1 MFGDVPCCSCALQ
14 AIAAVVILRVVRDIL
29 GGMYAKLLRAP
40 KNLTKYG
47 KWAIVTGATDGIGKA
62 IAFELAKKGM
72 SLVLISRTQKNL
84 DIVKEEING
93 AHKVEIHTVAA
104 DLSTITAD
112 VKKRISVAI
121 SGLDVGVLVNNVG
134 VSYPFPK
141 YYHELTDDEASMLV
155 DLNITATNV
164 MTRMVLPGMV
174 EKKTGCVVNMSS
186 FAGLLPSP
194 LLAGYNGAKC
204 GVTSMTESLAAEYGP
219 KGIHFQAQVPLFVAT
234 KLAKVRNAS
243 ITTPSPANFAKSSVA
258 AFGYETVSSP
268 YWAHAALTYIAQSL
282 PSFIVVPQTL
292 SMHLGIRKR
301 GLAKE
306 ARLAAESK

>member
-1 MFGDVPCCSCALQ
+1 MFGFECGTCAMQ
-14 AIAAVVILRVVRDIL
+14 AIAAVVILRVVKDIV

-40 KNLTKYG
+40 KDLTKYG

-72 SLVLISRTQKNL
+72 SLVLISRTQSNL
-84 DIVKEEING
+84 DAVKEEINK
-93 AHKVEIHTVAA
+93 AHSSVEIHTVAA
-104 DLSTITAD
+104 DLSTITED
-112 VKKRISVAI
+112 VKKRIASAV

-141 YYHELTDDEASMLV
+141 YYHELTDDEASKLV

-164 MTRMVLPGMV
+164 MTRLVLPAMV
-174 EKKTGCVVNMSS
+174 EKKKGCIVNMSS
-186 FAGLLPSP
+186 FAGLMPSP

-204 GVTSMTESLAAEYGP
+204 GVTSMTQSLAAEYGP

-243 ITTPSPANFAKSSVA
+243 LTTPSPATFAKSSVA
-258 AFGYETVSSP
+258 AFGYEVVSSP
-268 YWAHAALTYIAQSL
+268 YWAHAALTYIAQCL
-282 PSFIVVPQTL
+282 PSFIVTPQTL

-301 GLAKE
+301 GIAKE
-306 ARLAAESK
+306 ARLAAEKK